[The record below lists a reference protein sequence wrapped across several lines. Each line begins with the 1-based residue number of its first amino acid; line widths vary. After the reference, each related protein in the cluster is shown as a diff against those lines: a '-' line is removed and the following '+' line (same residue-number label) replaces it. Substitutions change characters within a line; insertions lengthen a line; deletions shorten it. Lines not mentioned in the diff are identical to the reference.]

1 MREAEHLVSTS
12 RSDRVRLDSAAPTL
26 SVAPELALVE
36 QRLTEVLTSQEP
48 RLTEISH
55 YLIDAGGKRIRPAV
69 MLLAFRACGG
79 QDVRDIVDAAVAI
92 ELIHSA
98 SLLHDDIIDRSAS
111 RRGRDSALRRYGLAE
126 TLVTGDFL
134 FGRAYQLCAR
144 FGETLI
150 TWAVEA
156 SVRLT
161 EGEIMQSRF
170 RRHPAVTLADYLEIV
185 TRKTASLF
193 EQGARTAATLA
204 KAPTAV
210 VEAMARCGR
219 HVGLTFQMI
228 DDLLDVAGDQSALGK
243 PVGIDLREGNPSLPM
258 VLALAGDEEVRRRFV
273 APTLSEEDLEFL
285 LARLRQSPVMA
296 AGRRLAAEHAAH
308 ARSALALIP
317 DSAYRANLF
326 WLIDQLVDRVS

>member
-1 MREAEHLVSTS
+1 MSTA
-12 RSDRVRLDSAAPTL
+12 RTGRVRAHPPAPTL
-26 SVAPELALVE
+26 LVARELELVE
-36 QRLTEVLTSQEP
+36 QRLADVLASREP
-48 RLTEISH
+48 RLTEISQ
-55 YLIDAGGKRIRPAV
+55 YLIDSGGKRVRPAV

-79 QDVRDIVDAAVAI
+79 QDLADVVDAAVAI

-98 SLLHDDIIDRSAS
+98 SLLHDDIIDGSSS

-150 TWAVEA
+150 KWAVEA
-156 SVRLT
+156 SISLT
-161 EGEIMQSRF
+161 EGEIMQGRF
-170 RRHPAVTLADYLEIV
+170 RRNPAVTRADYMEIV

-204 KAPTAV
+204 KAPTATV
-210 VEAMARCGR
+210 DAMARCGL

-243 PVGIDLREGNPSLPM
+243 PVGIDLREGSPSLPI
-258 VLALAGDEEVRRRFV
+258 VLALGRDEELRRRF
-273 APTLSEEDLEFL
+273 ALPKLSEEDIHFL
-285 LARLRQSPVMA
+285 LDRLRHSPVMKE
-296 AGRRLAAEHAAH
+296 GHQLATEHAEHA
-308 ARSALALIP
+308 RRALLLIP
-317 DSAYRANLF
+317 DSEYRANLF